1 VSAVAEISAEEAP
14 TLVCRIGIQDRF
26 SRLCGSYQ
34 YLMIEHQLDI
44 DAVRRR
50 VTAFLARVQAH
61 DAVLRL
67 AAG

>member
-1 VSAVAEISAEEAP
+1 
-14 TLVCRIGIQDRF
+14 
-26 SRLCGSYQ
+26 
-34 YLMIEHQLDI
+34 MIEHQLDI